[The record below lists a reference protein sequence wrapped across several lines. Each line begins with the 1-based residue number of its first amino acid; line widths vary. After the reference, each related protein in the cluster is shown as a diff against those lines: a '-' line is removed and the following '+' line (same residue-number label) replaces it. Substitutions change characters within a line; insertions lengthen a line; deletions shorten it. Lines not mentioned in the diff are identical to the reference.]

1 MIELAITTGISRLIP
16 TVLMWIGIFIFIG
29 VLFKVFNIKERFK
42 RTPKTVED
50 ESLDIKQIP
59 LTVRPPS
66 IIGRYLGL
74 RAIVLSGNRI
84 VLTRAKHEIR
94 KNLNFVTVRL
104 GLLRKTTQRYL
115 VKTTDFRFGDK
126 YLWVML
132 DAEKR
137 TSVSP
142 SGFDITSDNPD
153 NKITAE
159 QIHNLFDYL
168 SERSFWQAF
177 VTKFRVSKMT
187 ITLAML
193 SGMGLFALLHLIFT
207 SIFGGG

>member
-1 MIELAITTGISRLIP
+1 MIELAVTTGISRLIP
-16 TVLMWIGIFIFIG
+16 TVLMWIGILIFIG
-29 VLFKVFNIKERFK
+29 VIFKVLGLKERFK
-42 RTPKTVED
+42 RKPKTVGD
-50 ESLDIKQIP
+50 ESLDTQIP

-66 IIGRYLGL
+66 IISRYLGL

-104 GLLRKTTQRYL
+104 GRLRKTTQRYL

-142 SGFDITSDNPD
+142 SGFDIESSNPD

-177 VTKFRVSKMT
+177 VTKFRVSKLT
-187 ITLAML
+187 ITLALL